1 MRPLL
6 TITFTLL
13 SLSVFAQMN
22 TTNDLALVN
31 EVSVKKFTGKRFR
44 AAVDIKNVPAD
55 TNSLAGLFILQVGQ
69 SDYDFVQKTAQNIL
83 ATKIDTNWHNYKAT
97 GTLSNVAQ
105 KIWLYV
111 NTKGNGD
118 FYYDNFTLEVEEK
131 PDEWTHVVV
140 TNGNFEESA
149 DPLKYLKG
157 KETLKNR
164 PGIKISLDKNSD
176 TKYLH
181 IHVSGSKP
189 KYIYGQTREK
199 GKYFNSGHTKIYYET
214 YGKGEPLILLHGN
227 GGSINSFK
235 EQISLFAGHYQVIAV
250 DTRGQGK
257 STDET
262 SERFTYDLF
271 AEDIKTLLDTL
282 KLKQV
287 NILGW
292 SDGGNTGL
300 ILAIKHP
307 EYVKK
312 LITMGANLNPERTS
326 VSPKILNQTQTDLNK
341 LKAKNDIKNRTD
353 ILLLEMLLNEPHIL
367 PEDLQKITAKTLVL
381 AGEKDV
387 ILENHS
393 RLIAKSIPN
402 AELIILKGQTHF
414 APQENPAIFNQ
425 TVLDFLAKP

>member
-1 MRPLL
+1 MR
-6 TITFTLL
+6 
-13 SLSVFAQMN
+13 
-22 TTNDLALVN
+22 
-31 EVSVKKFTGKRFR
+31 KY
-44 AAVDIKNVPAD
+44 
-55 TNSLAGLFILQVGQ
+55 LFILAIAFPGII
-69 SDYDFVQKTAQNIL
+69 SICYAQNKSAIRYGNNPE
-83 ATKIDTNWHNYKAT
+83 AGHYK
-97 GTLSNVAQ
+97 Q
-105 KIWLYV
+105 I
-111 NTKGNGD
+111 NGINM
-118 FYYDNFTLEVEEK
+118 YYE
-131 PDEWTHVVV
+131 
-140 TNGNFEESA
+140 
-149 DPLKYLKG
+149 
-157 KETLKNR
+157 
-164 PGIKISLDKNSD
+164 
-176 TKYLH
+176 
-181 IHVSGSKP
+181 
-189 KYIYGQTREK
+189 IYGS
-199 GKYFNSGHTKIYYET
+199 GK
-214 YGKGEPLILLHGN
+214 PLILLHGN

-387 ILENHS
+387 ILENHT